1 MCKEHVDE
9 GKSITHVCELHQTKD
24 KDDFKYYVNLYKR
37 YGGKPFINWE
47 NGVYRRD
54 TKLLSISRVKN
65 GESLRQVSLDFG

>member
-37 YGGKPFINWE
+37 YGEKPFINWE